1 MAKQY
6 LKRYSGSYPSRM
18 VTEVQHGIVKMDPHM
33 IGGQDQGK
41 GNVAGFN
48 KYWNDWNDIRRMI
61 AIAQAYADDTETNR
75 VYIWCVIWWWR
86 WV

>member
-1 MAKQY
+1 
-6 LKRYSGSYPSRM
+6 
-18 VTEVQHGIVKMDPHM
+18 MDPHR

-41 GNVAGFN
+41 GNAAVFN

-75 VYIWCVIWWWR
+75 VYIWCVIW
-86 WV
+86 